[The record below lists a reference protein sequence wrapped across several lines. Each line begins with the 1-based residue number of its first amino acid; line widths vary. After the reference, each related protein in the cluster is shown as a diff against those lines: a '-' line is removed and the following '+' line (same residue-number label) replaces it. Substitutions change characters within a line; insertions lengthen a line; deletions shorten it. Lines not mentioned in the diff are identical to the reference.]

1 MPTTPIRIEVVLE
14 AASPIAHH
22 AEVMGNTAI
31 AMRRKIRVADG
42 TFANV
47 PIITGDTMRHS
58 LREGAS
64 RALLD
69 AADMLEPGTLTEAA
83 LRLLFAGGMIV
94 GGDSGS
100 VKLDDYKAL
109 CEMLPHLKLLG
120 GCAQNRVI
128 PGRMQV
134 DDAVLIC
141 DESRSQWPAWLPAW
155 LVSRE
160 TAIDTCRAHIDEEMR
175 VRMDPVLRPEL
186 RAMITDGGAAV
197 EKRLKKGEA
206 ASAEGDA
213 KAKDDAKSTMM
224 PRTCEVIV
232 PGSLF
237 FWGISATI
245 DDAFDLDVLHAMIK
259 ASLDLALHQGVGGKR
274 GTGHGKLVP
283 RAIFNIPKRRWR
295 DLPKQIEAPVAGAI
309 VEASTSATALD
320 IERIDAPAGAL
331 FAAHVTARS
340 AKIREFLGKVVA

>member
-1 MPTTPIRIEVVLE
+1 MASTPIRIEVVLE
-14 AASPIAHH
+14 ATSPIAHH

-31 AMRRKIRVADG
+31 AMRRKVRLTDG
-42 TFANV
+42 SFANV

-69 AADMLEPGTLTEAA
+69 AADMLEPGSLSESA
-83 LRLLFAGGMIV
+83 LRLLFAGGMVV

-100 VKLDDYKAL
+100 VKLDDYKSL
-109 CEMLPHLKLLG
+109 CDLLPHMKLLG

-134 DDAVLIC
+134 DDATLVC
-141 DESRSQWPAWLPAW
+141 DESRALWPSWLEGW
-155 LVSRE
+155 LSSRS
-160 TAIDTCRAHIDEEMR
+160 TAVDSCRAHVDEEMR

-186 RAMITDGGAAV
+186 RGLITDGGAAV

-206 ASAEGDA
+206 ASADGDA
-213 KAKDDAKSTMM
+213 KGKDEAKSTMM
-224 PRTCEVIV
+224 PRTAEVIV

-237 FWGISATI
+237 FWGISATV
-245 DDAFDLDVLHAMIK
+245 DDAFDLDVLHAMLK

-283 RAIFNIPKRRWR
+283 RAIYNVPKRRWR
-295 DLPKQIEAPVAGAI
+295 DLPKQIEAPTSGAI
-309 VEASTSATALD
+309 VATSQDAMAVDL
-320 IERIDAPAGAL
+320 ERIDAPSGAL

-340 AKIREFLGKVVA
+340 AKIREYLSQVKS